1 MKPLNNITNKIE
13 TDYMRRMKSL
23 NAAAS
28 SKNVNED
35 WMAEKLDKTW
45 SRQVVKGFRVFDFWN
60 HKLGVAIEVDGNEHD
75 RDYDNYRDEYNF
87 RRSGIVV
94 LRVRNM
100 NESDATKV
108 LLAVSKLTSHKL
120 RREAIG
126 ISGNTKAAKRNLSTL
141 DYDKC
146 KLMFVDFLAAIQ
158 CKPYWALDK

>member
-1 MKPLNNITNKIE
+1 MKPLKNITNKTE
-13 TDYMRRMKSL
+13 ADYMRRMKSL

-28 SKNVNED
+28 SKNVNEN

-100 NESDATKV
+100 NESDATKA

-120 RREAIG
+120 RKEAIG

-141 DYDKC
+141 PYDKN
-146 KLMFVDFLAAIQ
+146 KLMFVDFFETIQ
-158 CKPYWALDK
+158 YIPHWSY

>member
-23 NAAAS
+23 NASATI
-28 SKNVNED
+28 KNVNEN

-94 LRVRNM
+94 LRVRNR
-100 NESDATKV
+100 NEDDAYQA
-108 LLAVSKLTSHKL
+108 LLAINKLTSHKL
-120 RREAIG
+120 RKEAIG
-126 ISGNTKAAKRNLSTL
+126 ITGNTKAVKRNLSTL
-141 DYDKC
+141 PYDKN
-146 KLMFVDFLAAIQ
+146 KLMFVDFFETIQ
-158 CKPYWALDK
+158 YIPYWSY